1 MKTKLLVA
9 ALALPLAFSACTQ
22 DEFENAQNNGT
33 QIPDNAIKGLVLNVQ
48 KSAESDGADTKGVWQ
63 DESNKIE
70 FEKDDMISLY
80 WLGGGTEGQA
90 PTGSNRETTT
100 GKFNSIFRTTDGE
113 SFTSEAL
120 VFEGGNI
127 AVYPGDVSFYKEGV
141 VTLKVPAAQDET
153 TLNNVPY
160 ISNQLYIKKRDH
172 QTEQLPGYY
181 GEGNELDS
189 PVKLAANVVNLT
201 LNLSNI
207 PQGYGFEVQSV
218 ELVGSAGT
226 FATESN
232 IIAYTEAN
240 GAVNYKGEV
249 VTSEDGETKTPTIVA
264 QTWSKARTSTAGAA
278 TISTTNITKVS
289 ENQVIAHFVLLPT
302 EKADLTDGAA
312 KIIVRTNCGTITM
325 DGDATAEGGS
335 DKKYQLMSVGS
346 ETGTSIA
353 NAIEAFV
360 TSQTSTDEDSK
371 FYGEKIGKV
380 ANRYMAVDV
389 SEAKLNGSLVYT
401 SADIIRYANLYTAM
415 GAKETAVELVLSV
428 KSEEAA
434 AFAGLTR
441 EAVTLLKS
449 KNATS
454 NVFTLS
460 AGTNVNGLEIV
471 GGGEVFDVPAVKNDA
486 SLPLILSNEAWS
498 MEDAFA
504 FESAGLTG
512 VTNNGTLTIEG
523 TEGEDGHNKIAEAIT
538 NNGTVNLG
546 GDGLVMVGDAGL
558 KNAANA
564 IINIAAEQELQFT
577 AANDNGDLLG
587 TINVNALTA
596 RLTATTA
603 DVHTSATIN
612 NQGTVAGSITNGW
625 INDTFTSGQ
634 TNYVG
639 TINMM
644 GNNAIAYVKENEDG
658 VINLSKRNDEVVI
671 DDNEKGKI
679 VYNWTNSEEDGE
691 NFRQVATDRFNY
703 VVFDGSVTPE
713 ITLVTGEQGI
723 LNPANTSVEIK
734 GTCRLYADNVTI
746 ADLTVAEGA
755 TLQFTSGN
763 TLNVT
768 NLVNNGLIT
777 IGGKIV
783 YSGIRTDN
791 GRVLTTGEGAVTPRN

>member
-63 DESNKIE
+63 DESNKIA

-80 WLGGGTEGQA
+80 WLGDADMNEA
-90 PTGSNRETTT
+90 PETNNRETTT

-127 AVYPGDVSFYKEGV
+127 AVYPGDVSFYNEGA

-181 GEGNELDS
+181 GEGDELDS

-207 PQGYGFEVQSV
+207 PQGYSFEVQSV

-232 IIAYTEAN
+232 IIAYTTAN
-240 GAVNYKGEV
+240 GPVNYKGEV

-264 QTWSKARTSTAGAA
+264 QTWSKAKTATAT

-471 GGGEVFDVPAVKNDA
+471 GGGEVFDVPAVKSDA
-486 SLPLILSNEAWS
+486 NLPLILSNEAWS

-504 FESAGLTG
+504 FESTGLTG
-512 VTNNGTLTIEG
+512 ITNNGTLTIEG
-523 TEGEDGHNKIAEAIT
+523 TEGEDAHNTIAVAIT

-546 GDGLVMVGDAGL
+546 GDGLVVVGTAGL
-558 KNAANA
+558 KNTANA

-577 AANDNGDLLG
+577 TANANGDLLG

-612 NQGTVAGSITNGW
+612 NQGTVAGSTTNGW

-634 TNYVG
+634 TSYVG

-644 GNNAIAYVKENEDG
+644 GDNAIAYVKENEDG

-713 ITLVTGEQGI
+713 ITLVTGETGI
-723 LNPANTSVEIK
+723 LDPANTSVEIK
-734 GTCRLYADNVTI
+734 GTCRLYADEVTI

-777 IGGKIV
+777 IGGKIE
-783 YSGIRTDN
+783 YSGGYNGN
-791 GRVLTTGEGAVTPRN
+791 GRVLTTGEGAVTQKGN

>member
-63 DESNKIE
+63 DESNKIA

-80 WLGGGTEGQA
+80 WLGDTDMDEA
-90 PTGSNRETTT
+90 PETNNRETTT
-100 GKFNSIFRTTDGE
+100 GMFNSIFRTTDGE

-181 GEGNELDS
+181 GEGDELDS

-226 FATESN
+226 FATESD
-232 IIAYTEAN
+232 IIAYTETN
-240 GAVNYKGEV
+240 GSVNYKGEV

-264 QTWSKARTSTAGAA
+264 QTWSKAKTTTET

-302 EKADLTDGAA
+302 EKNDLADANA

-325 DGDATAEGGS
+325 EGSATAEGGS

-353 NAIEAFV
+353 NAIKAFV

-415 GAKETAVELVLSV
+415 GAKEAAVELVLSV
-428 KSEEAA
+428 KGEEAA

-441 EAVTLLKS
+441 EAVTLLES

-454 NVFTLS
+454 DVFTLS
-460 AGTNVNGLEIV
+460 KGTNVNGLEIV
-471 GGGEVFDVPAVKNDA
+471 GGGEVFDVPAVASSA

-512 VTNNGTLTIEG
+512 ITNNGTLTIEG
-523 TEGEDGHNKIAEAIT
+523 TEGEDAHNTIAEAIT

-546 GDGLVMVGDAGL
+546 GDGLVVVGTAGL

-577 AANDNGDLLG
+577 TANANGDLLG

-612 NQGTVAGSITNGW
+612 NQGTVAGSTTNGW

-644 GNNAIAYVKENEDG
+644 GNNAIAYVKENKNG
-658 VINLSKRNDEVVI
+658 VINLSKRNDEVII

-679 VYNWTNSEEDGE
+679 V
-691 NFRQVATDRFNY
+691 
-703 VVFDGSVTPE
+703 
-713 ITLVTGEQGI
+713 
-723 LNPANTSVEIK
+723 
-734 GTCRLYADNVTI
+734 
-746 ADLTVAEGA
+746 
-755 TLQFTSGN
+755 
-763 TLNVT
+763 
-768 NLVNNGLIT
+768 
-777 IGGKIV
+777 
-783 YSGIRTDN
+783 
-791 GRVLTTGEGAVTPRN
+791 